1 MASTSITS
9 MSSQPSSISL
19 FEEEN
24 YDFWCIK
31 MKTLFIN
38 QGVWDLVENGFNEL
52 ENVTTLTLVEKDQ
65 LKELKKMD
73 AKALLF
79 IQ

>member
-1 MASTSITS
+1 MI
-9 MSSQPSSISL
+9 
-19 FEEEN
+19 
-24 YDFWCIK
+24 FWYIK
-31 MKTLFIN
+31 MKTLFMPQDI
-38 QGVWDLVENGFNEL
+38 WDLVENGFNEL

>member
-1 MASTSITS
+1 MPQDI
-9 MSSQPSSISL
+9 
-19 FEEEN
+19 
-24 YDFWCIK
+24 
-31 MKTLFIN
+31 
-38 QGVWDLVENGFNEL
+38 WDLVENGFNEL

-79 IQ
+79 IQQGVVNSIFLRIMRDSKAKET

>member
-1 MASTSITS
+1 
-9 MSSQPSSISL
+9 
-19 FEEEN
+19 
-24 YDFWCIK
+24 
-31 MKTLFIN
+31 MKTLFMPQDI
-38 QGVWDLVENGFNEL
+38 WDLVENGFNEL

-65 LKELKKMD
+65 LKELKKMN